1 MFRSLV
7 FVLLTSGL
15 SAVAAPHPPATGAR
29 TGNPAAESL
38 QALVEAGRHPDLRWP
53 DLSDVQGDLARLYE
67 QRNWASLWFYQD
79 TLTGPARAI
88 IGVLSQAATRGLDPT
103 DYDAPWLESQ
113 SIRTAPPDS
122 ALAAR
127 IEVGLSVATAR
138 YALALRFGRVRPQA
152 AHAEFHLP
160 PDSLDVTVALLA
172 LAKSEEP
179 NRLLQA
185 LEPPFLHYWLLMSAL
200 VRYRSLA
207 RDSALVALPPM
218 PKRLRPG
225 DPYVGV
231 PPLRQLLTLL
241 GDYRDTMPLPV
252 FDTVY
257 FGGVVEAVKRFQMR
271 QGFTPDGV
279 IGDSTRVRLERPF
292 DQRIRQMELT
302 LERWRW
308 MPRRFAAP
316 PIIVNIPA
324 FRLYAFTSLDLDD
337 NTMLAMNVVVGTA
350 FKTETPVFADE
361 LEYLIFA
368 PYWDVTPTIMLKEV
382 KPAAVKNPEFLARNR
397 YELVEKAE
405 PVPPWPENIARIGQ
419 GVRVR
424 QTPGPHN
431 ALGLVKFIMPNDYQ
445 VYLHDTPSKTLF
457 DRTRR
462 DASHGCIRLG
472 DPFALAKFLLR
483 DQPEW
488 TDDKIRSAMNAGE
501 PTPVRFLTPTP
512 VYITYATAM
521 ARANGDVFFYPDI
534 YGHDRL
540 LDRLLKQG
548 YPYPRGA
555 GPAGPPTVVVS
566 P

>member
-1 MFRSLV
+1 VFRSLV
-7 FVLLTSGL
+7 FALLTSSL
-15 SAVAAPHPPATGAR
+15 SSVAMPHPPATAVR
-29 TGNPAAESL
+29 TGNPSAESL

-53 DLSDVQGDLARLYE
+53 DLSDVRGDLARLYE

-79 TLTGPARAI
+79 TLTGPARAM
-88 IGVLSQAATRGLDPT
+88 IGVLSQAATRGLDPV

-127 IEVGLSVATAR
+127 IEVGLSVAAAR
-138 YALALRFGRVRPQA
+138 YAFALRFGRVSPQA

-160 PDSLDVTVALLA
+160 PDSLDLTIVLLA
-172 LAKSEEP
+172 LAKSVEP

-185 LEPPFLHYWLLMSAL
+185 LEPPFIHYWLLMSAL

-382 KPAAVKNPEFLARNR
+382 KPAAIKNPEFLTRNR

-431 ALGLVKFIMPNDYQ
+431 ALGMVKFIMPNDYQ

-501 PTPVRFLTPTP
+501 PTPVRFRTPTP
-512 VYITYATAM
+512 VYITYATAV

-548 YPYPRGA
+548 YPYPRVA
-555 GPAGPPTVVVS
+555 GPGVPPTIVVS

>member
-1 MFRSLV
+1 MRN
-7 FVLLTSGL
+7 
-15 SAVAAPHPPATGAR
+15 PGA
-29 TGNPAAESL
+29 EVL
-38 QALVEAGRHPDLRWP
+38 QALVQAGRHPDLRWP
-53 DLSDVQGDLARLYE
+53 DLSDVQGDLTRLYSG
-67 QRNWASLWFYQD
+67 RDWAPLWFYED
-79 TLTGPARAI
+79 TLTGPARALI
-88 IGVLSQAATRGLDPT
+88 RVLSEAAIRGLDPG

-127 IEVGLSVATAR
+127 IEVGLSVAAAR
-138 YALALRFGRVRPQA
+138 FALALRFGRVSPQA

-160 PDSLDVTVALLA
+160 PDSLDVTTALLA
-172 LAKSEEP
+172 LAKNEEP

-185 LEPPFLHYWLLMSAL
+185 LEPPFIHYWLLMSAL
-200 VRYRSLA
+200 VRYHNLA

-225 DPYVGV
+225 EPYVGV
-231 PPLRQLLTLL
+231 PPLRRLLTPL
-241 GDYRDTMPLPV
+241 GDCRDSMPLPV

-257 FGGVVEAVKRFQMR
+257 FGGVVEAIKRFQMR

-316 PIIVNIPA
+316 PILVNIPA
-324 FRLYAFTSLDLDD
+324 FRLYAFTSADLDES
-337 NTMLAMNVVVGTA
+337 TMLAMNVVVGTA
-350 FKTETPVFADE
+350 FKTETPVFASE
-361 LEYLIFA
+361 LAYLTFA
-368 PYWDVTPTIMLKEV
+368 PYWDVTPTIMVKEIR
-382 KPAAVKNPEFLARNR
+382 PAALKNPAFLARNR
-397 YELVEKAE
+397 YELVENGE
-405 PVPPWPENIARIGQ
+405 PVPPWPENIARIGK

-445 VYLHDTPSKTLF
+445 VYLHDTPSKALF

-472 DPFALAKFLLR
+472 DPFALAAFLLR
-483 DQPEW
+483 DQTEW
-488 TDDKIRSAMNAGE
+488 TEDRIRAAMNAGE
-501 PTPVRFLTPTP
+501 PTTVRFRNP
-512 VYITYATAM
+512 VPVFITYGTAL
-521 ARANGDVFFYPDI
+521 AGSNGDVFFYTDI
-534 YGHDRL
+534 YGHDRV
-540 LDRLLKQG
+540 LDQLLKKG
-548 YPYPRGA
+548 YPYTRVVA
-555 GPAGPPTVVVS
+555 PAGPPTPVVS